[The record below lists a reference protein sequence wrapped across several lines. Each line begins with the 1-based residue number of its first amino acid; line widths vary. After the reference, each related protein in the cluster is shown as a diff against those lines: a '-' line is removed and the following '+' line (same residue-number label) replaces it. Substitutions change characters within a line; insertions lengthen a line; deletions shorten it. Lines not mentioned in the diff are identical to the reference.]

1 MEYYS
6 VIKKRV
12 KECHLQQHGGTWW
25 LSGKELTCQCRRH
38 EIQVWSLGREDPLEE
53 EMATHFSI
61 LAWTED
67 TTHGVANS
75 QKRLKWLSTWPE
87 HVCPSPKFMGWKLT
101 PHMMVLGGEAFW
113 RWFGHECGALVVG
126 LVPVL
131 FSCMR
136 TQQEGGHLQLRRE
149 PPQSPAMLAPDLR
162 LPASSHEREMSAVH
176 VTRSLWYCY
185 SSLNGLRYLKTKKS
199 I

>member
-25 LSGKELTCQCRRH
+25 LSGKEPTCQCRRH

-101 PHMMVLGGEAFW
+101 PHMMVLGVAQGI
-113 RWFGHECGALVVG
+113 CDLPCSPQTLICVMQD
-126 LVPVL
+126 LVPWL
-131 FSCMR
+131 GI
-136 TQQEGGHLQLRRE
+136 ELGPLALRVWSLSHWATRE
-149 PPQSPAMLAPDLR
+149 ALCHFTSDGM
-162 LPASSHEREMSAVH
+162 
-176 VTRSLWYCY
+176 
-185 SSLNGLRYLKTKKS
+185 N
-199 I
+199 